1 MSSAAARTY
10 LTPEEYIS
18 FERKATTKHEY
29 LKGQIIAMSGAS
41 FAHNFI
47 TLDTATQL
55 NIQLMGGDCQ
65 VAASDMRVK
74 VTKTNAYFYPDIV
87 VFCGEPISE
96 DNNFDTLLN
105 PTVIIEVL
113 SPSTETYD
121 RGEKFEDY
129 KQIESLKEYVLVS
142 QDKVL
147 VEHYR
152 RQEVEWLKREYQE
165 LKDVVM
171 LRSIECEL
179 RLQDIYSRTEFA
191 LSESQ

>member
-1 MSSAAARTY
+1 MSSVAARTF
-10 LTPEEYIS
+10 LTPEEYLS
-18 FERKATTKHEY
+18 FERKAITKHEY
-29 LKGQIIAMSGAS
+29 LKGQIVAMSGAS

-55 NIQLMGGDCQ
+55 NVQLMGGECQ

-74 VTKTNAYFYPDIV
+74 VLQTDSYFYPDVV
-87 VFCGEPISE
+87 VFCSEPMAE

-129 KQIESLKEYVLVS
+129 KQIESLKEYVLIS
-142 QDKVL
+142 QDMVY

-152 RQEVEWLKREYQE
+152 HQKIEWLKSEYKE
-165 LKDVVM
+165 LDDVM
-171 LRSIECEL
+171 QLHSIGCEL

-191 LSESQ
+191 LNAP